1 MASTAGR
8 VVSPDNVLDA
18 RAVFEGG
25 SPDKPPLNTHAPY
38 APAGYYGDPEQRVT
52 IWNKVEQRKLSGN
65 SAPFRKNLGD
75 YIRKHPEW
83 ELYAGQDKEGYVPGQ
98 NLVPPPQP
106 RAPSSRQSP
115 REVAVPRER
124 ESRRVAQMN
133 QRRAETTGNIHDLLL
148 SSPRDRSYYRGETSY
163 TGRQSEPPLRCDD
176 IEAPT
181 HLPDPE
187 RIRAARA
194 VEMKERRLT
203 MIREAPQDD
212 TDAKTGEETH
222 VPDDVTVFNEQWKA
236 AQEKVAALQ
245 AAKEAERSSI
255 AMEGEMK
262 RKAESEQQQACA
274 AEASVLRIEK
284 RLKRIKITA
293 SC

>member
-1 MASTAGR
+1 M
-8 VVSPDNVLDA
+8 
-18 RAVFEGG
+18 
-25 SPDKPPLNTHAPY
+25 
-38 APAGYYGDPEQRVT
+38 
-52 IWNKVEQRKLSGN
+52 
-65 SAPFRKNLGD
+65 
-75 YIRKHPEW
+75 
-83 ELYAGQDKEGYVPGQ
+83 
-98 NLVPPPQP
+98 
-106 RAPSSRQSP
+106 
-115 REVAVPRER
+115 
-124 ESRRVAQMN
+124 
-133 QRRAETTGNIHDLLL
+133 
-148 SSPRDRSYYRGETSY
+148 
-163 TGRQSEPPLRCDD
+163 
-176 IEAPT
+176 
-181 HLPDPE
+181 
-187 RIRAARA
+187 
-194 VEMKERRLT
+194 EMKERRLT